1 MKILGV
7 EIDED
12 AIKNYLSSYCACV
25 TGDDIYNM
33 DELEEILEATEI
45 SKYEAFLQGFHAY
58 QYRDDCE
65 QKQFLMSDD
74 FVLIDGYGHL
84 ASMSTEEAAN
94 YVLDTRAK
102 IDAFLKWL
110 ADESY

>member
-25 TGDDIYNM
+25 TRDDIYNM
-33 DELEEILEATEI
+33 DELEEILEATET

-58 QYRDDCE
+58 QYHDDCK

-74 FVLIDGYGHL
+74 FVLIDGYGHF
-84 ASMSTEEAAN
+84 ASMSIEEAAN

-102 IDAFLKWL
+102 VDAFLKWL